1 MLASYL
7 QYAQFAEWW
16 YLRFYLPA
24 WPVVAAAFAVAGW
37 RLCGRVSPSGA
48 RLALLAVALGSA
60 LLGAGVAHRAAA
72 FELWRGE
79 QRYRDV
85 GRWVADHAGADAV
98 LFAVQH
104 SGALAYYTGRT
115 IARFDELPSDDLDRL
130 CQQLAAAG
138 RDVWLIADDWEEPE
152 IRRRFAGQAR
162 GGLDWAPIAEARVG
176 PARVR
181 VYDLATPTRA
191 TGPALI
197 AVATGGVW
205 PWARDRRASAPGA
218 ARRAQ

>member
-1 MLASYL
+1 MRAR
-7 QYAQFAEWW
+7 W
-16 YLRFYLPA
+16 
-24 WPVVAAAFAVAGW
+24 
-37 RLCGRVSPSGA
+37 SPSGA

-72 FELWRGE
+72 FELWRSE

-98 LFAVQH
+98 LLAVQH
-104 SGALAYYTGRT
+104 SGALAYYTRAHHRPLRRDCRRT
-115 IARFDELPSDDLDRL
+115 ISIGCVE
-130 CQQLAAAG
+130 QLAAAG
-138 RDVWLIADDWEEPE
+138 RDVWLVADDWEEPQ
-152 IRRRFAGQAR
+152 IRRRFASQAR

-191 TGPALI
+191 TGPALCRGHRRRL
-197 AVATGGVW
+197 AVG
-205 PWARDRRASAPGA
+205 ARSPRSASGA

>member
-1 MLASYL
+1 M
-7 QYAQFAEWW
+7 
-16 YLRFYLPA
+16 
-24 WPVVAAAFAVAGW
+24 
-37 RLCGRVSPSGA
+37 
-48 RLALLAVALGSA
+48 
-60 LLGAGVAHRAAA
+60 
-72 FELWRGE
+72 WRGE

-98 LFAVQH
+98 LLAVQH

-138 RDVWLIADDWEEPE
+138 RDVWLVADDWEEPE